1 MQSHLKMEGRG
12 EESFQMPQ
20 ERRAFPLCH
29 AESAHHG
36 SCPFT
41 ELHLRFS
48 LHRALQRNQFG
59 TKTQTKFLMITTIL
73 IIAFLH

>member
-1 MQSHLKMEGRG
+1 MQSHLKMEGSG

-20 ERRAFPLCH
+20 GRRAFPLRR

-36 SCPFT
+36 SCPLT

-48 LHRALQRNQFG
+48 LHRALQ
-59 TKTQTKFLMITTIL
+59 
-73 IIAFLH
+73 